1 MFLKALKNK
10 DIRKKILFT
19 LFVITLFEIGVN
31 IPVPGIDHSVLQE
44 MFGNNGAF
52 DLFNLFTGGAFGN
65 MTIFALGI
73 TPYITASIIFQLL
86 TIAIPKL
93 ETLSQEGETGQKKI
107 AAYTRYLTVVL
118 GIVQA
123 IGMTFGIFRN
133 AVKDDS
139 MLTNISIV
147 LLLTAGMTILMWLGE
162 QINEYGIGNGISII
176 IFASIANRIPV
187 DAKSIWS
194 SYTQGTISFMT
205 VTLIVL
211 FALCIVGFVIYVNE
225 GVRKIPVNYAK
236 RVVGRKAYGGTATH
250 LPIKV
255 NAAGVIPIIFA
266 MSILQFPTIISY
278 IVPNSGYA
286 HFINKYLTMSS
297 SPGAYV
303 YMILNFVLILFFTYF
318 YTSIV
323 FKPKEISKNLAANS
337 GTIPGIRPGM
347 NTEKYISKVSNRLCL
362 ASGIFL
368 GLISSLPILTSVFS
382 TLKLSFG
389 GTSIL
394 IVVGVAL
401 ETMKQIENKL
411 TLENSYGFLNSFSK
425 GY

>member
-1 MFLKALKNK
+1 MFIKALKNK

-19 LFVITLFEIGVN
+19 IFIIAIFEIGVN
-31 IPVPGIDHSVLQE
+31 IPTPGIDHSVLRE
-44 MFGNNGAF
+44 MFAGNEAF

-86 TIAIPKL
+86 TIAVPRL
-93 ETLSQEGETGQKKI
+93 EALSQEGETGQKKI
-107 AAYTRYLTVVL
+107 ATYTRYLTVAL
-118 GIVQA
+118 GLLQSV
-123 IGMTFGIFRN
+123 GMTFGIFRN

-139 MLTNISIV
+139 MLTNISII

-187 DAKSIWS
+187 DVKNIWS
-194 SYTQGTISFMT
+194 SYSQGTISFMT
-205 VTLIVL
+205 VILIAL
-211 FALCIVGFVIYVNE
+211 FALCIIGFVIYVNE

-236 RVVGRKAYGGTATH
+236 RVVGRKAYGGTSTH

-266 MSILQFPTIISY
+266 MSILQFPIIISY
-278 IVPNSGYA
+278 MFPDSGYS
-286 HFINKYLTMSS
+286 HFITKYLSTNST
-297 SPGAYV
+297 PGAYV
-303 YMILNFVLILFFTYF
+303 YMILNFALIIFFTYF
-318 YTSIV
+318 YTAIV

-337 GTIPGIRPGM
+337 GTIPGIRPGI

-362 ASGIFL
+362 ASGVFL

-382 TLKLSFG
+382 TLQLSFG

-401 ETMKQIENKL
+401 DTMKQIDNKV
-411 TLENSYGFLNSFSK
+411 TLDNNYGFLNSFHA
-425 GY
+425 G